1 MLLSGSVELIGG
13 AGNRSPLTFGAEH
26 GQDSIGIGEMLA
38 VPPVPRH
45 RKYGSICC
53 GSNG

>member
-1 MLLSGSVELIGG
+1 MPLSGSVEQIGG

-26 GQDSIGIGEMLA
+26 GQDSIGEMLA
-38 VPPVPRH
+38 VPPVLRH